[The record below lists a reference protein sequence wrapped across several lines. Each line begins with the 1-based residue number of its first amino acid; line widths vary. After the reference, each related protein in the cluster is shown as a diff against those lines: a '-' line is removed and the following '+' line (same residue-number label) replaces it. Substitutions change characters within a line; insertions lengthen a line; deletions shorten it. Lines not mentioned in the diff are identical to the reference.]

1 MKVLVK
7 IPAPLRQYT
16 SNQKE
21 IEVTTSSNTVKDVII
36 ELTNHYPELKTR
48 LLDET
53 GSLRKFLTIFLNNS
67 NLRDIG
73 GETAQVKDGDIITIL
88 PAIAGG
94 KTK

>member
-21 IEVTTSSNTVKDVII
+21 IEITISSNTVKDVII
-36 ELTNHYPELKTR
+36 ELTNIYPDLKTR
-48 LLDET
+48 LLDDT
-53 GSLRKFLTIFLNNS
+53 GSLRKFLTIFINNS

-73 GETAQVKDGDIITIL
+73 GENAKVNDGDTITIL

-94 KTK
+94 KK